1 MWQIIL
7 NKKIEA
13 CCKKMHG
20 KFGGMTEICYLCKQ
34 KERINKFIITLCV
47 E

>member
-13 CCKKMHG
+13 CCKKMRV
-20 KFGGMTEICYLCKQ
+20 KFGGMIDLRYLCKQ
-34 KERINKFIITLCV
+34 KERINKIIITLCV